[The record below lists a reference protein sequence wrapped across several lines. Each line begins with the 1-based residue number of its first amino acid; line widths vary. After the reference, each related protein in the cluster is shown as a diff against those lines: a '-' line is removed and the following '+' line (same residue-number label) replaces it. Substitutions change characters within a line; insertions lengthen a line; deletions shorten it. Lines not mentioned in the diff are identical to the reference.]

1 MKRVAAFLLALA
13 VLLVVLFFQVKTR
26 RSNFRDKGSNI
37 GNILC
42 TYFYDMG
49 CHWRD
54 GKKFMLNSIDDRDFY
69 KNFPTE
75 VDIPVDLPTLPVLK
89 GEPDPFDVWHLQ
101 TDEALEF
108 WSKMKPYIHKIL
120 GETLVKSGLQ
130 IEQKNPVIH
139 FRCADIPFNKHRDYH
154 LLKYD
159 FYKQA
164 IAGQKEVDII
174 YCNTHKT
181 SELEQKAC
189 DEYAEYL
196 KNELAPVKANIVCG
210 TINEDFARMFYA
222 PMCISS
228 GSSMSFMAGYFGK
241 GTFVKWDEKY
251 IVEHDLVENYYD
263 TKHVHE
269 NYLR

>member
-1 MKRVAAFLLALA
+1 MKTATIVILVALI
-13 VLLVVLFFQVKTR
+13 VLVLILMRPR
-26 RSNFRDKGSNI
+26 RDNFRDKGSNI

-42 TYFYDMG
+42 IYFYDMG

-69 KNFPTE
+69 KNFPVE
-75 VDIPVDLPTLPVLK
+75 VDIPADLPTLPVLK
-89 GEPDPFDVWHLQ
+89 GNPDPFDVWHLES
-101 TDEALEF
+101 DEAREF

-120 GETLVKSGLQ
+120 EETLVKSGLQ

-139 FRCADIPFNKHRDYH
+139 FRCADIPFNKHSDYQ

-164 IAGQKEVDII
+164 IAGQSEVDII
-174 YCNTHKT
+174 YCNKHQT

-196 KNELAPVKANIVCG
+196 KNELAPIKANIVCG
-210 TINEDFARMFYA
+210 SINEDFARMFYA

-241 GTFVKWDEKY
+241 GTFVRWDKTQS
-251 IVEHDLVENYYD
+251 VDHDLVDDYYD
-263 TKHVHE
+263 TKYVHE